1 MVLDIASSV
10 SDDTGMKQ
18 QNQGGKRQ
26 RGGGKG
32 RGGRGGK
39 ANQSQ
44 GQNRGLGSNY
54 PHTSW
59 QNTVSN
65 ALQFNLFWK
74 NLQNLSKIT
83 WIMLCQYSDPPRNAP
98 KRQFIFH
105 K

>member
-1 MVLDIASSV
+1 MILDIASSV

-44 GQNRGLGSNY
+44 GQSQGLGSSY
-54 PHTSW
+54 PHASW
-59 QNTVSN
+59 QNTVSKT
-65 ALQFNLFWK
+65 L
-74 NLQNLSKIT
+74 
-83 WIMLCQYSDPPRNAP
+83 
-98 KRQFIFH
+98 
-105 K
+105 